1 MRCFKREAAV
11 GRGGK
16 KELYKTNYNQ
26 SIAFIAT
33 LWNYDWWV
41 RWQAF
46 HFDDEFAICEDLK
59 WWQFSVTRSRRP
71 RRRIKSIRVPSLP
84 YPFQTIQIIVGHY
97 TAQQSNG
104 KWMETRADPVQI
116 QTEID
121 FYNAMRIG
129 QFYSSHSAKMIH
141 IGGWWMVRHWILA
154 SNDRL

>member
-1 MRCFKREAAV
+1 MMTVLGHTQQKA
-11 GRGGK
+11 K
-16 KELYKTNYNQ
+16 KTHEEHQ
-26 SIAFIAT
+26 STF
-33 LWNYDWWV
+33 
-41 RWQAF
+41 
-46 HFDDEFAICEDLK
+46 
-59 WWQFSVTRSRRP
+59 
-71 RRRIKSIRVPSLP
+71 LP